1 MQHLKNG
8 QDFKLDAKIEMRP
21 DKLVKLVT
29 CNTWTR
35 IINGIRKESLLD
47 YINIKNVVKVENV
60 MFEVLTFVD
69 QGVAS
74 ITRRAIC

>member
-21 DKLVKLVT
+21 DKLVKFVT

-35 IINGIRKESLLD
+35 IINCIRKESLLD
-47 YINIKNVVKVENV
+47 YINIKNVVMVENV
-60 MFEVLTFVD
+60 MFELPSFVH

-74 ITRRAIC
+74 LTKTAIR